1 MTPSVVLIQSVA
13 LEYCWHVVN
22 LNSFPFNW
30 RLKKKIQ
37 LPQISHESL
46 GARGSNPVYLET
58 YWNILTCRK
67 YTKTKPMLQ
76 GPSFHHEVPG
86 NISWNIIYLMSDP
99 IAAVSF
105 VFFLEKT
112 KPNSKGYRKK
122 IWIVAL
128 FKWRPQPAVSIIC
141 YCGNG
146 LSSISA
152 HLGLS
157 LG

>member
-122 IWIVAL
+122 YELWHYLSEGPNLPYQLSAIVGMDSP
-128 FKWRPQPAVSIIC
+128 RSQ
-141 YCGNG
+141 
-146 LSSISA
+146 
-152 HLGLS
+152 HT
-157 LG
+157 

>member
-13 LEYCWHVVN
+13 LEYCWHVVH
-22 LNSFPFNW
+22 LNSFPSNGH
-30 RLKKKIQ
+30 LKKKLQ
-37 LPQISHESL
+37 LPQINHESL

-58 YWNILTCRK
+58 CWNILTCRK
-67 YTKTKPMLQ
+67 YTKTKPKLQ
-76 GPSFHHEVPG
+76 GPNFHHEVPG
-86 NISWNIIYLMSDP
+86 NISRNIIYLTSEP
-99 IAAVSF
+99 IVAVSF
-105 VFFLEKT
+105 VFFLEKQN
-112 KPNSKGYRKK
+112 PILKGTEKK

-128 FKWRPQPAVSIIC
+128 FKWRPKPAISIIC
-141 YCGNG
+141 CCGNG